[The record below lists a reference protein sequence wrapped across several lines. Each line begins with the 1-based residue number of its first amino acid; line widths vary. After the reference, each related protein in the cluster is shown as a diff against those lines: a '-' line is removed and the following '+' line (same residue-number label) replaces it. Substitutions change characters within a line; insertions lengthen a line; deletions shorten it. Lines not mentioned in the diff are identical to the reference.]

1 MSNDY
6 NWLFIRNNLAQTAP
20 GKTPPNDASPDI
32 ITRSAPAGAADLSSF
47 VELYDQAFS
56 QDVDYHGTNYV
67 YVRAKNLGTDA
78 SKTAVGS
85 VQLWYCSADN
95 INKKAQWVRLST
107 QDQSNVVS
115 ISAPGQGV
123 VVTDTPFLFSNV
135 SPPVQGAPYNLIA
148 FITDAN
154 HPPPAGS
161 AFTPLQEAI
170 VEAGNAAYVALAV
183 PPKPPTPATG
193 FGWSST
199 VALNNAKPVDVTVAL
214 SASKFDP
221 DAEMYFIFDTP
232 DANGEVIS
240 IGKSPLVKG
249 QVLGTN
255 ATLPANYVS
264 KVTAFY
270 NAKVPAGGQLS
281 ADFALQVI
289 QLGSQAGGGG
299 TQPSKVLEQFKVSL
313 TQVLAVAK

>member
-1 MSNDY
+1 MSQDY

-20 GKTPPNDASPDI
+20 GSTPPTDASPDL
-32 ITRSAPAGAADLSSF
+32 ITRGTPASAGDLSSF
-47 VELYDQAFS
+47 VESYDQSFS
-56 QDVDYHGTNYV
+56 QAVDYHGTNYV
-67 YVRAKNLGTDA
+67 YVRAKNLDADA

-85 VQLWYCSADN
+85 VQLWYCSADA
-95 INKKAQWVRLST
+95 INKKLQWVRLST

-115 ISAPGQGV
+115 LSAPGQGV
-123 VVTDTPFLFSNV
+123 AVTDTPFLFSNV

-148 FITDAN
+148 LITDTN

-161 AFTPLQEAI
+161 ALMPLQQAI

-199 VALNNAKPVDVTVAL
+199 VALNNAQAVDVTVAL

-221 DAEMYFIFDTP
+221 GAQMYFIFDSP
-232 DANGEVIS
+232 DANGQTVS
-240 IGKSPLVKG
+240 IGSSPLVSG
-249 QVLGTN
+249 QILGTTV
-255 ATLPANYVS
+255 TLPANYVS

-270 NAKVPAGGQLS
+270 TATVPSSGQLS
-281 ADFALQVI
+281 ADFALQI
-289 QLGSQAGGGG
+289 F
-299 TQPSKVLEQFKVSL
+299 QPAAQQGAPAKVLEQFKVSL
-313 TQVLAVAK
+313 TQVAAVAKAGV

>member
-20 GKTPPNDASPDI
+20 SNTPPADASPDI
-32 ITRSAPAGAADLSSF
+32 ITRTAPASPADLSSF
-47 VELYDQAFS
+47 AEGYAQDFS
-56 QDVDYHGTNYV
+56 QPVDYHGTNYV
-67 YVRAKNLGTDA
+67 YVRARNLGTDA
-78 SKTAVGS
+78 SKTAVGG

-95 INKKAQWVRLST
+95 LNKKLQWVRLST

-123 VVTDTPFLFSNV
+123 IVTETPFLFSNV

-161 AFTPLQEAI
+161 AVTPLQEAI
-170 VEAGNAAYVALAV
+170 IDAGNAAYVALAV
-183 PPKPPTPATG
+183 PPTPPTPATG
-193 FGWSST
+193 FGWSSS
-199 VALNNAKPVDVTVAL
+199 VALNNAHPVDVSVAL
-214 SASKFDP
+214 SASRFDP

-240 IGKSPLVKG
+240 IGKSAVVAG
-249 QVLGTN
+249 RIFATN
-255 ATLPANYVS
+255 VTLPANYVS
-264 KVTAFY
+264 KVTVFY
-270 NAKVPAGGQLS
+270 NAKVPASGQLG

-289 QLGSQAGGGG
+289 QMPPQQGGG
-299 TQPSKVLEQFKVSL
+299 TQPSKMLEQFKVSL

>member
-6 NWLFIRNNLAQTAP
+6 NWLFVRNNLAQTSP
-20 GKTPPNDASPDI
+20 GKTPPNDASPDL
-32 ITRSAPAGAADLSSF
+32 ITRSAPAGPADLSSF
-47 VELYDQAFS
+47 VECYDQGFS
-56 QDVDYHGTNYV
+56 QAVDYHGTNYV
-67 YVRAKNLGTDA
+67 YVRAKNLSTDVT
-78 SKTAVGS
+78 KTAVGS

-95 INKKAQWVRLST
+95 INKKLQWVRLNT

-123 VVTDTPFLFSNV
+123 AVTDTPFLFSNV

-154 HPPPAGS
+154 HPAPAGS
-161 AFTPLQEAI
+161 AIIPLQEAI
-170 VEAGNAAYVALAV
+170 VEAGNAAYVALAI

-199 VALNNAKPVDVTVAL
+199 VALNNANPVDVTVAL
-214 SASKFDP
+214 SSSRFDP

-232 DANGEVIS
+232 DANGEIIS
-240 IGKSPLVKG
+240 IGKSPLVTG
-249 QVLGTN
+249 RVFATS

-264 KVTAFY
+264 KVTAYY
-270 NAKVPAGGQLS
+270 NAKVPVSGQLS

-289 QLGSQAGGGG
+289 QAPPQGGGV
-299 TQPSKVLEQFKVSL
+299 QPSKLLEQFKVSL
-313 TQVLAVAK
+313 TQLLAVAK